1 MRVLAEEPAQVFGAS
16 ALEALVLPTEHARSW
31 AMLRRI
37 YRRFDP
43 DVVIHFGLSGRAKAI
58 QVETVARNRVAPDQP
73 DAIGVALRSGHVR
86 RGGAETLA
94 ATTPTKAI
102 LAALKDKGVA
112 AQVSDDAGDYVCNA
126 TLYRSLHAAP
136 PWRRVGFIHVPPGGR
151 RFGHESLVEAA
162 RIVLRTA
169 ASP

>member
-1 MRVLAEEPAQVFGAS
+1 MRALAEEPAQVFGAS
-16 ALEALVLPTEHARSW
+16 AFEALVLPTEYARSW

-37 YRRFDP
+37 YRRFEP

-58 QVETVARNRVAPDQP
+58 HVETVARNRVAPDLP
-73 DAIGVALRSGHVR
+73 DAIGAVLRSGYVR
-86 RGGAETLA
+86 RGGAETLS
-94 ATTPTKAI
+94 ATAPTKAI

-136 PWRRVGFIHVPPGGR
+136 PGRRVGFIHVPPAGR
-151 RFGHESLVEAA
+151 RFGHEALLQAA
-162 RIVLRTA
+162 HIVLRTA
-169 ASP
+169 VSS